1 MADETSIATKAISEF
16 EVKDAE
22 RGEVTAVVSVFNV
35 VDRDRDVI
43 LPGAIKDGTVVKLS
57 GYGHDVVIEGKAP
70 AGKGVIR
77 VDGDRAV
84 FHGKYFMSTQRGQE
98 AFAVVKELGPD
109 SEWSIGFPNRLV
121 RTAPMT
127 KEWESK
133 GARRVISGMDVREV
147 SPVFVGANQYTSTV
161 GTKEAK
167 TDEELAAEK
176 AAEEAKAAEERA
188 ILQAVA
194 DRMAEVKAA
203 KEAEAAAQAE
213 AEAKAAQEAE
223 TARIAAE
230 AEAERT
236 RIADMATKE
245 FERFQRTMRRQI
257 A

>member
-1 MADETSIATKAISEF
+1 MGDETSIATKAISEF

-57 GYGHDVVIEGKAP
+57 AYAHDVITEGKAP

-77 VDGDRAV
+77 VVGDRAV
-84 FHGKYFMSTQRGQE
+84 FHGKYFMSTQRGQD
-98 AFAVVKELGPD
+98 AFAMVKELGPD
-109 SEWSIGFPNRLV
+109 SEWSIGFSNRTV
-121 RTAPMT
+121 QTQPMT
-127 KEWESK
+127 RDWESK
-133 GARRVISGMDVREV
+133 GARRVVSWMDVREV

-161 GTKEAK
+161 ATKAEKSDA
-167 TDEELAAEK
+167 EIAAEK
-176 AAEEAKAAEERA
+176 AAEDAKVAEERA

-203 KEAEAAAQAE
+203 KEAEAAAQAA

-223 TARIAAE
+223 AARVAAE

-236 RIADMATKE
+236 RIADLATKE